1 MAATGCDVD
10 ARLLSYAWGLEHA
23 KQAAAAA
30 APADA
35 SSNRQQPVGHTRS
48 EWLRLAV
55 GWAAGAAS
63 CWLLLGG
70 RR

>member
-23 KQAAAAA
+23 KQAAAAPPGASALHAPRAWLLLA
-30 APADA
+30 A
-35 SSNRQQPVGHTRS
+35 
-48 EWLRLAV
+48 

-63 CWLLLGG
+63 CWLLGE
-70 RR
+70 RRRP